1 VDEPVPASHP
11 EPAERSAPIE
21 PSEPAERPRRNALL
35 PCVLAWALPGLG
47 HLSLG
52 RTARAVAF
60 FVVVTATFG
69 LGLASGGTAS
79 VVDPQQPLSYLAT
92 FDNLA
97 LGPLDLVGR
106 SVSLGGLVY
115 RLPEEE
121 SNPQRQA
128 VMNRMRDRVRLPTY
142 EYGSTFLLTAGLMNI
157 LLILDAFDIARGRK
171 D

>member
-1 VDEPVPASHP
+1 VDEPVPAP
-11 EPAERSAPIE
+11 PP
-21 PSEPAERPRRNALL
+21 EPAERPRRNAFL
-35 PCVLAWALPGLG
+35 PCVLAWAVPGLG

-52 RTARAVAF
+52 RSARAIAF
-60 FVVVTATFG
+60 FLVVTATFG

-106 SVSLGGLVY
+106 TMSLGGLVY

-121 SNPQRQA
+121 ANPQRQA